1 MGFIKTDRSV
11 YRNVYKTD
19 QSVSI
24 TTKETDMESRNIE
37 IRTDEESAQPQ
48 NLQAQAESKHIRVLG
63 GLLEEAKKDPNTL
76 GYMVIGSVARGTHHE
91 KSDIDVIT
99 VLRSHKPSWGIDKMN
114 VDGLVVDSLYMTQ
127 EVVKRSVDTVPY
139 LLHTLVDAKLLYDR
153 EGAVEPLLEEI
164 REYFDDNPEIGEEW
178 VRYFDESK
186 EIKARTGCRASQNG
200 KTIIDVWNELERRY
214 SGGKIR
220 RPFFNSFYLTNPH
233 LFSLV
238 KRFL

>member
-1 MGFIKTDRSV
+1 
-11 YRNVYKTD
+11 
-19 QSVSI
+19 
-24 TTKETDMESRNIE
+24 MESRNIE
-37 IRTDEESAQPQ
+37 IGTDEESVQPQ
-48 NLQAQAESKHIRVLG
+48 KLQAQAEYKHIRVLG

-91 KSDIDVIT
+91 KSDIDVISI
-99 VLRSHKPSWGIDKMN
+99 LRSHKPSWGIDKLN

-127 EVVKRSVDTVPY
+127 DVFTRSVSTVPY
-139 LLHTLVDAKLLYDR
+139 LLHTIVGAKLLYDR
-153 EGAVEPLLEEI
+153 DDAVEPLLKEI

-200 KTIIDVWNELERRY
+200 KTIIDVWNELEKRY

-238 KRFL
+238 KRILYQR

>member
-1 MGFIKTDRSV
+1 
-11 YRNVYKTD
+11 
-19 QSVSI
+19 
-24 TTKETDMESRNIE
+24 MEIG
-37 IRTDEESAQPQ
+37 TEEASAQPQ

-63 GLLEEAKKDPNTL
+63 ELLDEAKRDPNTL

-186 EIKARTGCRASQNG
+186 EIKARTGCRARQNG

-214 SGGKIR
+214 SGGRIR